1 MEFVGDGVAERTGNV
16 LAFEMKIYMN
26 IREESILSTIS
37 SLISSRFDIK
47 SVLSISNIIY

>member
-26 IREESILSTIS
+26 IREESILYTIS